1 MRWIQG
7 RKRKVRDD
15 SRVVKS
21 NDGKH
26 QPETST
32 NTSKLCY
39 SITISSIVHYINL
52 ATGPSTLK
60 GSSLCHFH
68 IGGHRIVAATDAV
81 NCQKIPRLGFPNL
94 V

>member
-15 SRVVKS
+15 SSLVKS

-26 QPETST
+26 QPETSK

-52 ATGPSTLK
+52 ATGPICFK
-60 GSSLCHFH
+60 RSSLCHFH
-68 IGGHRIVAATDAV
+68 IGGRRHVAATNV
-81 NCQKIPRLGFPNL
+81 INSQKTPGSG
-94 V
+94 

>member
-1 MRWIQG
+1 M
-7 RKRKVRDD
+7 RDD
-15 SRVVKS
+15 SSLVKS
-21 NDGKH
+21 DDGKH

-32 NTSKLCY
+32 KTSKLCY
-39 SITISSIVHYINL
+39 SITISSIVHCINL

-68 IGGHRIVAATDAV
+68 IGGHRLGEATDAV
-81 NCQKIPRLGFPNL
+81 NCQKTPGSGFPNL